1 LQQEK
6 QIWLSTTS
14 TPKRQRDAPSP
25 IAMPRSLQELVPE
38 AKDETAKATKLVAQG
53 YPAVAPVLAEMLEWV
68 EDAQWPV
75 AKVFLPFLARIGAPL
90 VPHVRYVLQ
99 SQDEQWK
106 RVVLDHIVSESGDLA
121 HGLSVDLL
129 RLIDTPTDAER
140 AEDLHTT
147 ADALFQKYCKNGKP

>member
-1 LQQEK
+1 MF
-6 QIWLSTTS
+6 
-14 TPKRQRDAPSP
+14 PKRQRDYPSP
-25 IAMPRSLQELVPE
+25 NAMARSLPELVPE
-38 AKDETAKATKLVAQG
+38 SKDETDKAKKLVTLG
-53 YPAVAPVLAEMLEWV
+53 YPAVAPVLGEILEWV
-68 EDAQWPV
+68 EDANWPV
-75 AKVFLPFLARIGAPL
+75 AQIFLPFLARIGAPL

-106 RVVLDHIVSESGDLA
+106 RVVLDHIVGQSGDLA

-147 ADALFQKYCKNGKP
+147 ADAVFQKYCKNGAP